1 MSKTTIYNG
10 TPTISVIDN
19 RGLSIRTLE
28 YNRNID
34 GDPVDEYITWNAYT
48 LLGTLGRSMDPRLFS
63 QFQNNSNIS
72 PNMSYR
78 TSLTGDVVHVTS
90 VDAGKK
96 VQFFDIEGRLSWCED
111 ANCTQTTMEYD
122 LHGRPTAIWEKQKE
136 TDSPICRERLLYGE
150 NELNAKANNLCG
162 QLVRHYDTA
171 GLSQTNV
178 FSLGGMPL
186 NQSRQLLI
194 NIDQSIDWNTDS
206 ESMWCDFL
214 EGETYNTNWEYDA
227 QGNRITQ
234 VDAKGNLENV
244 TYNIVGQPKT
254 VSLTLKGKNKQD
266 IVNRTE
272 YNAAG
277 QVQKTEFGNGIVTE
291 YTYEEST
298 QSLIRKRDFRGF
310 PSKRAERL
318 QDFHYEYDPVGNI
331 ISISD
336 KAEAVHFFRN
346 QIIKP
351 KRQYAY
357 DALYQ
362 LTSSTGR
369 ESDAHRQY
377 QSSCLILSPSSLDNS
392 RYVNYSERYKYDRAG
407 NLIQISHHGINHYT
421 INMLI
426 DTTSNRGIWQRGEEI
441 PDISASFDRAGN
453 QKNLHPGI
461 PLEWNTCNQLSR
473 VNMVVRNKAENDWEG
488 YLYDNSGMRV
498 VKQCIR
504 KRQDIRQTDTTVYLP
519 GLELRTRKIGDT
531 ITESLQV
538 VTVGQVRV
546 LHWENDTEPDGILNN
561 QYRYSIQDHLG
572 SNSFELDIQG
582 KIISKEEYYP
592 YGGTAV
598 WAARTKV
605 EADYKTVRYSGKEL
619 DATGL
624 YYYGQ
629 RYYMP
634 WVGRWLNADPAGMID
649 GLNLYR
655 MVRNNPV
662 KLVDPDG
669 NAPTSMDFRV
679 NHGDL
684 LYGLGPSRASYVAQL
699 FPEFKRDAYANP
711 IIIDQYNDEV
721 IRQVQKKNTY
731 HRDEKI
737 YASNIG
743 VPTDLE
749 RHIIGSER
757 GSFHLW
763 EEYFKVGENNIKF
776 HIPSIYNEIAKKYKE
791 ADYHYYQKVQ
801 GKWQPALIWKRGS
814 KIGLEI
820 AAATGETGP
829 HIHFVLDGL
838 NIESVVSKSGEHG
851 KSVTASE
858 LRYVYRNK
866 ERLAGRVS
874 YYRDMEKTE
883 MPWETSPDL
892 WGKYTPTHRLQQ
904 RPKLEQQLKNQQTS
918 TTSRTSNK
926 VPQEWA
932 WMLK

>member
-1 MSKTTIYNG
+1 MSRTTIYNG

-28 YNRNID
+28 YNRNMG
-34 GDPVDEYITWNAYT
+34 GDPVDEYITWNAHT
-48 LLGTLGRSMDPRLFS
+48 LLGTLDCSMDPRLFS
-63 QFQNNSNIS
+63 QLQNNSNIP
-72 PNMSYR
+72 PNMKYL
-78 TSLTGDVVHVTS
+78 TSLTGDVVHATS
-90 VDAGKK
+90 GDAGKK
-96 VQFFDIEGRLSWCED
+96 VQFFDIEGRLIWYKD

-122 LHGRPTAIWEKQKE
+122 LHGRLTIIWEKKKG
-136 TDSPICRERLLYGE
+136 TDSPICRDRLLYGE
-150 NELNAKANNLCG
+150 NELKAKANNLCG
-162 QLVRHYDTA
+162 QLVKHYDTA
-171 GLSQTNV
+171 GLSQTNA
-178 FSLGGMPL
+178 FSLGGRPL
-186 NQSRQLLI
+186 NQSRQLLK
-194 NIDQSIDWNTDS
+194 NIDQSSNWNTDS
-206 ESMWCDFL
+206 ESMWCDLL
-214 EGETYNTNWEYDA
+214 ERETYDTNWEYDA

-234 VDAKGNLENV
+234 IDAKGNLETV
-244 TYNIVGQPKT
+244 TYNIVGQPK
-254 VSLTLKGKNKQD
+254 VFSLTLKGQPTQD
-266 IVNRTE
+266 IVKRTE

-277 QVQKTEFGNGIVTE
+277 QIQKTEYDNGIVTE

-298 QSLIRKRDFRGF
+298 QRLIRKNFFR
-310 PSKRAERL
+310 ERSVREREVL
-318 QDFHYEYDPVGNI
+318 QDNHYEYDPVGNI

-336 KAEAVHFFRN
+336 KVDSVHFFRN

-351 KRQYAY
+351 KRQYTY

-362 LTSSTGR
+362 LTFSTGR

-377 QSSCLILSPSSLDNS
+377 QSSRLFLSPSSLDNS
-392 RYVNYSERYKYDRAG
+392 RYANYSERYKYDRAG
-407 NLIQISHHGINHYT
+407 NLIQISHHGVNHYT
-421 INMLI
+421 TNMLI
-426 DTTSNRGIWQRGEEI
+426 DTTSNRGIWQRGEEL

-461 PLEWNTCNQLSR
+461 PLEWNTSNQLSR

-488 YLYDNSGMRV
+488 YLYDNSGMRI

-504 KRQDIRQTDTTVYLP
+504 KRQDIMQTDTTVYLP
-519 GLELRTRKIGDT
+519 GLELRTRQIGDT
-531 ITESLQV
+531 VTESLQV
-538 VTVGQVRV
+538 VTAGQVRV
-546 LHWENDTEPDGILNN
+546 LHWENNTEPEGIPNN

-598 WAARTKV
+598 WTARTKV

-634 WVGRWLNADPAGMID
+634 WLGRWLNADPAGTID

-662 KLVDPDG
+662 NLVDPDG
-669 NAPTSMDFRV
+669 NAPTSKDFRV

-684 LYGLGPSRASYVAQL
+684 LYGLGPSRVPYVVQL

-711 IIIDQYNDEV
+711 IIIDQYNDEI
-721 IRQVQKKNTY
+721 IRQVQKKNVY
-731 HRDEKI
+731 HRDERI
-737 YASNIG
+737 YARNIL
-743 VPTDLE
+743 VPNDLE
-749 RHIIGSER
+749 HHVIGGER

-763 EEYFKVGENNIKF
+763 ENYFKVGENNVKF
-776 HIPSIYNEIAKKYKE
+776 HVPSIYKEISGKYKE

-814 KIGLEI
+814 KLGLEI
-820 AAATGETGP
+820 AAVAGETGP

-838 NIESVVSKSGEHG
+838 NIESVVSKSGEYG
-851 KSVTASE
+851 KSITASE

-866 ERLAGRVS
+866 ERLAGRLNF
-874 YYRDMEKTE
+874 YKNMEKVGS
-883 MPWETSPDL
+883 PWETSPDL
-892 WGKYTPTHRLQQ
+892 WRQYTPTHRLKQ
-904 RPKLEQQLKNQQTS
+904 RPNLEQQRKNQLTS
-918 TTSRTSNK
+918 TTSRVNK
-926 VPQEWA
+926 VPKEFA
-932 WMLK
+932 WMLQ

>member
-1 MSKTTIYNG
+1 
-10 TPTISVIDN
+10 
-19 RGLSIRTLE
+19 
-28 YNRNID
+28 
-34 GDPVDEYITWNAYT
+34 
-48 LLGTLGRSMDPRLFS
+48 
-63 QFQNNSNIS
+63 
-72 PNMSYR
+72 MSYS
-78 TSLTGDVVHVTS
+78 TSLTGDVVHTTS

-96 VQFFDIEGRLSWCED
+96 VQFFDIEGRLIWCED

-122 LHGRPTAIWEKQKE
+122 LHGRLTAIWEKQN
-136 TDSPICRERLLYGE
+136 DINSSICRERLLYGE
-150 NELNAKANNLCG
+150 NELKAKANNLCG

-171 GLSQTNV
+171 GLSQTDA
-178 FSLGGMPL
+178 FSICGIPL
-186 NQSRQLLI
+186 NRSRQLLK
-194 NIDQSIDWNTDS
+194 NIDQSSNWNTDS
-206 ESMWCDFL
+206 ESMWCDLL
-214 EGETYNTNWEYDA
+214 EGETYDTNWEYDV
-227 QGNRITQ
+227 QGNRIAQ
-234 VDAKGNLENV
+234 MDAKGNLETV
-244 TYNIVGQPKT
+244 TYNIVRQPKA
-254 VSLTLKGKNKQD
+254 VSFTLKGQHTQD
-266 IVNRTE
+266 IVKRIE
-272 YNAAG
+272 YNAAC

-298 QSLIRKRDFRGF
+298 QRLIRKKDSRELSTR
-310 PSKRAERL
+310 KREVL
-318 QDFHYEYDPVGNI
+318 QDNQYEYDQVGNI

-336 KAEAVHFFRN
+336 KADSVRFFRN
-346 QIIKP
+346 QMIKP
-351 KRQYAY
+351 KRQYTY

-377 QSSCLILSPSSLDNS
+377 QSSRLFLSPSSLDNS

-407 NLIQISHHGINHYT
+407 NLIQISHHGANHYT

-426 DTTSNRGIWQRGEEI
+426 DMVSNRGIWQRGEEL
-441 PDISASFDRAGN
+441 PNISDSFDRAGN

-461 PLEWNTCNQLSR
+461 PLDWNTSNQLSR

-488 YLYDNSGMRV
+488 YLYDSSAMRI

-504 KRQDIRQTDTTVYLP
+504 KRQDITQTDTTVYLP

-531 ITESLQV
+531 ITEALQV
-538 VTVGQVRV
+538 VTAGQVRV
-546 LHWENDTEPDGILNN
+546 LHWENDTEPEGIPNN
-561 QYRYSIQDHLG
+561 QYRYSIQDQLG
-572 SNSFELDIQG
+572 SNSFELDMQG

-598 WAARTKV
+598 WAARTEV

-619 DATGL
+619 DVTGL

-634 WVGRWLNADPAGMID
+634 WLGRWLSADPAGTID

-662 KLVDPDG
+662 NLVDPDG
-669 NAPTSMDFRV
+669 NAPTSEDFKV
-679 NHGDL
+679 NNGDL
-684 LYGLGPSRASYVAQL
+684 LYGLGSSRASYIAQV
-699 FPEFKRDAYANP
+699 FPDFKRDAYANP

-721 IRQVQKKNTY
+721 IRQVQKKNAY

-737 YASNIG
+737 YASNIE

-757 GSFHLW
+757 GSFRLW
-763 EEYFKVGENNIKF
+763 EEYFKVGENNVKF
-776 HIPSIYNEIAKKYKE
+776 YLPSIYNEITKKYKE

-814 KIGLEI
+814 KLGLEI

-851 KSVTASE
+851 KSITASE

-874 YYRDMEKTE
+874 FYRNMEKAGT
-883 MPWETSPDL
+883 PWETSPDL
-892 WGKYTPTHRLQQ
+892 WGEYTPTHRSKQ

-918 TTSRTSNK
+918 TTSRAYNK